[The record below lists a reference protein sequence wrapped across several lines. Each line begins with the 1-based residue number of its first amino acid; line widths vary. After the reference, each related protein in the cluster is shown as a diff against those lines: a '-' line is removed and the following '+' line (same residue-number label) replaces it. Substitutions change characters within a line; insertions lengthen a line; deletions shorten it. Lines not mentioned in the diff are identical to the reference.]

1 MPLDSDTDSIAPRI
15 PLRAAMLD
23 LMSREAGNPTLDE
36 AGMRAA
42 LRMLV
47 LRSRDRSD
55 DLWEHY
61 HGGRAA
67 DACARTVARFR
78 D

>member
-1 MPLDSDTDSIAPRI
+1 MPLDSDTDRIAPRI
-15 PLRAAMLD
+15 SLRAEMLD

-42 LRMLV
+42 LRMMV
-47 LRSRDRSD
+47 LRSRDRTD
-55 DLWEHY
+55 DLWEQY
-61 HGGRAA
+61 HGGRGT
-67 DACARTVARFR
+67 DACGRAATRFR

>member
-1 MPLDSDTDSIAPRI
+1 MPLDTDADHPAQRL
-15 PLRAAMLD
+15 PLRASMLD
-23 LMSREAGNPTLDE
+23 LMSRQAGNPTLDE

-47 LRSRDRSD
+47 LRARDPAG
-55 DLWEHY
+55 DLWERWR
-61 HGGRAA
+61 GGRDT
-67 DACARTVARFR
+67 DACARAVAQYR

>member
-1 MPLDSDTDSIAPRI
+1 MPLDADTYRIAPRI
-15 PLRAAMLD
+15 SLRAAMLD

-42 LRMLV
+42 LRMMI
-47 LRSRDRSD
+47 LRSRDRTD

-61 HGGRAA
+61 HGGRRT